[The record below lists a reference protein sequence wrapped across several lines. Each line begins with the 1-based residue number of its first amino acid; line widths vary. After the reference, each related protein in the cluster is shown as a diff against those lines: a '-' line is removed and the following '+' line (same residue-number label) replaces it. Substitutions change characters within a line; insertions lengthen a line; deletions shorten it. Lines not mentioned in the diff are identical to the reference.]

1 MDKKRVRIT
10 SLPTGTQGMQV
21 RKEQTYLGGLPT
33 NPNQYMEPETR
44 VGSFITPVPRD
55 EANIEAEKGETM
67 VTPMGD
73 DAQTRTIPKTFKIGG
88 KRHHKG
94 GTPLNVPDGTFIYSD
109 HLKETN
115 TQVHP
120 IFGKKEK
127 KTGYTYAELSRPY
140 MLNEDIK
147 RLVDTDSDKIS
158 INTAQMNIQNK
169 IQKLSL
175 LSVLQESKKGFGD
188 GEEFD
193 MPEIAMPYITKTGLN
208 VADAVAPYLQA
219 IQQTMP
225 PEVAQQN
232 QMQMTPAQQGMMRKG
247 GPVKMQRGGQV
258 GMELPK
264 YQNAGEVTGL
274 KPGHRVDRATGKIY
288 DEAGREVGKVN
299 YGNEGT
305 QVTNSKKEVTS
316 ASIPSDAI
324 VIKRSEY
331 DTEGEYITARD
342 KAFKEQ
348 GSAKPIYVQL
358 ADGKYK
364 KVVAKAQTFEPYK
377 GEMFETIF
385 NKRQDVADQYY
396 YIDQKFNSPEMKKV
410 LQEKAIAVLNDKT
423 NRRGVTDAAAKDMI
437 KKLEADPELAYKQFM
452 EMQKRN
458 LGMMAHGYEA
468 SQFNNSPTKGKV
480 TNKEFDEAF
489 DKVGIK
495 TPRWEDAALQQAS
508 YIAYQRLLDDRDAG
522 KIEDSKIKDNLSRFT
537 VTQVGK
543 NDDIITGAA
552 GKGMISAI
560 DGIYTNTTAGQIAGI
575 KNDPLI
581 SEEDP
586 ELRDIGTEKIKTNT
600 IQGVT
605 EQNPY
610 GWRAPDIKRLA
621 TAAKWM
627 TSDVPEMP
635 WAKIPDYYIPN
646 VYLESPDARAFNE
659 RGMIANT
666 EDMLSRYSTP
676 GALLAAS
683 SAMSGAGNVGQ
694 YISEVGNRNKET
706 VNRHAYAVSDILN
719 KAATERG
726 QLATKTNENRQI
738 VNEKHRA
745 FKREAQKLFDDSFDW
760 GWNQASRLATLNQR
774 YRNFKVDPFTGV
786 PYKTGQAVITPTTG
800 QEEVLMSR
808 LSTYVDKYP
817 NMDQRVLLEAAKS
830 DLGMDTKYSPVP
842 QYMNYSNAATLPPDY
857 SEYYE
862 GNKPS

>member
-1 MDKKRVRIT
+1 MEKKRVRIT
-10 SLPTGTQGMQV
+10 ALPTAQQGMQV
-21 RKEQTYLGGLPT
+21 TKEQTFLGGLPT
-33 NPNQYMEPETR
+33 NPDQYSQPQNR
-44 VGSFITPVPRD
+44 VGSFVTPVPRD

-67 VTPMGD
+67 ITPMGD

-88 KRHHKG
+88 KRHYQG

-115 TQVHP
+115 EQVHP
-120 IFGKKEK
+120 IFGKKAK
-127 KTGYTYAELSRPY
+127 RTGYTYAELSKPY

-147 RLVDTDSDKIS
+147 RLVDPDGDKIS
-158 INTAQMNIQNK
+158 IKTAQMNIQNK

-175 LSVLQESKKGFGD
+175 LSILQESKKGFGD

-193 MPEIAMPYITKTGLN
+193 MPEIAMPYLTKTGLN
-208 VADAVAPYLQA
+208 IADAVAPYLDA
-219 IQQTMP
+219 IKQTLP
-225 PEVAQQN
+225 PEVAQQG
-232 QMQMTPAQQGMMRKG
+232 QMMSPQQGMMKLG
-247 GPVKMQRGGQV
+247 GPVKMKRGGRV
-258 GMELPK
+258 GEELPM
-264 YQNAGEVTGL
+264 YQNAGQVTGL
-274 KPGHRVDRATGKIY
+274 RPGHRVDRATGKIY
-288 DEAGREVGKVN
+288 DEAGREVGRVN
-299 YGNEGT
+299 YGDDKGS
-305 QVTNSKKEVTS
+305 VTTSKKEVSTS
-316 ASIPSDAI
+316 AIPSNAV
-324 VIKRSEY
+324 VINRADY
-331 DTEGEYITARD
+331 DTEAEYLAARD
-342 KAFKEQ
+342 KAFNEQ
-348 GSAKPIYVQL
+348 GTTKPVYVQL

-364 KVVAKAQTFEPYK
+364 KVVSKQQQFDPYK
-377 GEMFETIF
+377 GDMFETIF

-396 YIDQKFNSPEMKKV
+396 YIDQKFNTPEMKKA
-410 LQEKAIAVLNDKT
+410 LQERAIAVLNDKS
-423 NRRGVTDAAAKDMI
+423 NRRGISETAAKDMV
-437 KKLEADPELAYKQFM
+437 KKLEADPDLAYKEFM

-458 LGMMAHGYEA
+458 LGLMAHGYEA
-468 SQFNNSPTKGKV
+468 SQFKNSPTKGKV

-495 TPRWEDAALQQAS
+495 TPKWENAALQQAA
-508 YIAYQRLLDDRDAG
+508 YIAYQKLIDDRDAG
-522 KIEDSKIKDNLSRFT
+522 RIEDPNLKSNLSRFT

-543 NDDIITGAA
+543 NDDIITGAG
-552 GKGMISAI
+552 GKGMISAV

-575 KNDPLI
+575 KNDPLL
-581 SEEDP
+581 SEEDVN
-586 ELRDIGTEKIKTNT
+586 LKDVATENIKVNN
-600 IQGVT
+600 IQAVT

-621 TAAKWM
+621 SATRWL

-683 SAMSGAGNVGQ
+683 SAISGAGNVGQ

-706 VNRHAYAVSDILN
+706 VNRHSYAVSDILN
-719 KAATERG
+719 KAAAERG
-726 QLATKTNENRQI
+726 QLATRTNENRQV
-738 VNEKHRA
+738 VNEKHRG

-774 YRNFKVDPFTGV
+774 YRNFKIDPLTGV
-786 PYKTGQAVITPTTG
+786 PYKTGQAIISPTTG

-808 LSTYVDKYP
+808 LAQYAEKYP
-817 NMDQRVLLEAAKS
+817 NMDQRVLLDAAKS

-857 SEYYE
+857 SEYYQ